1 MKRINFYWLTFF
13 VGIIMAVYVLYGARI
28 INIVA
33 APSPSGAAQA
43 AALFPSPEETQYIM
57 RLYLEPGSRIIYG
70 ETRIITSNTS
80 GQGLG
85 ELWFTAYPNA
95 FNQSSATPA
104 PADAYYA
111 GFNPGWIEFEEISVN
126 GQKAQYSSR
135 GVSVQ
140 VLPPADIMPGS
151 QIDISIKWKALVPR
165 LAYRYGARDGVY
177 MLGNFYPALNVLDE
191 DGWHNSYNSVFGDPF
206 CFHCANYLVELNIP
220 ENYDMVATGDAGPPI
235 IEDNGRQ
242 TYVIKAE
249 NARDFSLVLMYDY
262 TRLQTSINKI
272 NVNCYVPNGQGDFA
286 QPVLDKAASMLNY
299 FNCSLGTYP
308 YKQFNIA
315 FVPMKGFHGMEYS
328 GMIFLSEDYLKGG
341 GLDQSGEMVLAHE
354 IAHQWW
360 YGMVGNDQ
368 LKEPWMDEGLAN
380 WSAYK
385 YLEDVEKVKVNITE
399 LKEGV
404 SLARELRDMYSKQ
417 DYYLTAYSGG
427 EAFWFGLEK
436 ELGKDEVNKVLRRY
450 LATYRFK
457 IAGTKDLLEVIKKE
471 AHSNMDSYFYKWFKI
486 NPGG

>member
-1 MKRINFYWLTFF
+1 
-13 VGIIMAVYVLYGARI
+13 MAAYVLYGSRI
-28 INIVA
+28 INSVA
-33 APSPSGAAQA
+33 APSPSSAAES
-43 AALFPSPEETQYIM
+43 AALFPSPEETRYIM
-57 RLYLEPGSRIIYG
+57 RLYLEPGSRVIYG
-70 ETRIITSNTS
+70 ETHITTKNTS
-80 GQGLG
+80 GQALT

-95 FNQSSATPA
+95 FSKAASTPA
-104 PADAYYA
+104 PPEAYYA
-111 GFNPGWIEFEEISVN
+111 GFNPGWIEFDDISIN
-126 GQKAQYSSR
+126 SQKAQYSSR

-140 VLPPADIMPGS
+140 VLLPADIMPGA
-151 QIDISIKWKALVPR
+151 QLEASIKWKALVPR
-165 LAYRYGARDGVY
+165 LAYRYGTREGMY
-177 MLGNFYPALNVLDE
+177 MLGNFYPAMNVLDE

-206 CFHCANYLVELNIP
+206 CFHCADYLVELNIP
-220 ENYDMVATGDAGPPI
+220 EYYDMVATGSYGAPI

-242 TYVIKAE
+242 TYVIEAE

-262 TRLQTSINKI
+262 ACLQKNINKI
-272 NVNCYVPNGQGDFA
+272 DVNCYVPNEKEEYAG
-286 QPVLDKAASMLNY
+286 PIVEKAASILNY
-299 FNCSLGTYP
+299 YNCSLGSYP

-328 GMIFLSEDYLKGG
+328 GMIFLSEDYLKGE

-360 YGMVGNDQ
+360 YWIVGNDQ
-368 LKEPWMDEGLAN
+368 LTEPWMDEGLAN

-385 YLEDVEKVKVNITE
+385 YLEEVENIKVPVAE

-417 DYYLTAYSGG
+417 DYYLTAYTGG

-457 IAGTKDLLEVIKKE
+457 IAGTQDLLNIIKKE
-471 AHSNMDSYFYKWFKI
+471 AHSNMDDYFYKWFKV
-486 NPGG
+486 NPGH